1 MKQTKQYYYS
11 GQYKR
16 AIEFWQRR
24 EKDTWLAFWT
34 STIFLITSYL
44 FGESKDIMVSSFFCL
59 VTTGVILV
67 IQIKIGMLTKDLNHV
82 LNNTEKPKK

>member
-1 MKQTKQYYYS
+1 MRQTKQYYYS

-44 FGESKDIMVSSFFCL
+44 LGGSKDIMVSSFFCL
-59 VTTGVILV
+59 VTTGVILA
-67 IQIKIGMLTKDLNHV
+67 IQVKIDMLTKDLNHV
-82 LNNTEKPKK
+82 LNKNQKNK